1 MAEII
6 DLTIPIKEGEGRL
19 ETKVIFERPY
29 TFEKHGWQG
38 SNFRMFAH
46 YPTHIDAPSH
56 HFQDGQTIDE
66 VPLNRLMGA
75 AALIDLSDHGRNAGI
90 TDDTLEERGHHT
102 RPGDICILYT
112 GWSDNWGTDK
122 FWLEGPFLEPSGAD
136 WLVEREVAAIVY
148 DFAEEYVVRKPDI
161 LGKDC
166 IIHHKILGN
175 NIYNIEYVQNLN
187 KISNPRLT
195 IIALPLKLVGL
206 DGSPARVIAIE
217 NMDLPGEF
225 SIK

>member
-1 MAEII
+1 MKLII
-6 DLTIPIKEGEGRL
+6 LINYAINL
-19 ETKVIFERPY
+19 ISH
-29 TFEKHGWQG
+29 EKHGWQG

-112 GWSDNWGTDK
+112 GWSDNWG
-122 FWLEGPFLEPSGAD
+122 
-136 WLVEREVAAIVY
+136 
-148 DFAEEYVVRKPDI
+148 
-161 LGKDC
+161 DC
-166 IIHHKILGN
+166 WD
-175 NIYNIEYVQNLN
+175 E
-187 KISNPRLT
+187 
-195 IIALPLKLVGL
+195 
-206 DGSPARVIAIE
+206 DGDGIG
-217 NMDLPGEF
+217 MG
-225 SIK
+225 